1 MEQQGEAGQG
11 SGGKVRQGEAGR
23 LEVVGD
29 TLKIEGAGHKHHPVR
44 GMHHPVGGKL
54 LEAEGGK
61 QRADFELGHPHLEGT
76 AGSGEEKQAV
86 VCRNTVPAAEAVRR
100 VRGKQLQHRRKEE
113 EHLEAH
119 QSAFGGTC
127 LAGLE
132 PWGAQGV
139 PAEKEGQKC
148 FLADSWR

>member
-1 MEQQGEAGQG
+1 MAQQGEAGQG
-11 SGGKVRQGEAGR
+11 SGGKVQQGEAGHQ
-23 LEVVGD
+23 ED
-29 TLKIEGAGHKHHPVR
+29 TLKIEGANSVARKHHPV
-44 GMHHPVGGKL
+44 GGKHHPVGGKL
-54 LEAEGGK
+54 LEMEGGK
-61 QRADFELGHPHLEGT
+61 QGADFELEHPHLEGT

-86 VCRNTVPAAEAVRR
+86 VCRNTVPAAETVCR